1 MARKRSPASGP
12 SRTILV
18 VDDQTD
24 TLESVRLLLER
35 EGHRVLT
42 ATGGAEA
49 LALLADEQVHV
60 ALVDYLMP
68 RMTGEELVGHILAR
82 DPSIQIILQT
92 GYAGERPPR
101 EMMRRLE
108 IHGYHDKA
116 EGPEKLMLW
125 VDVALK
131 AHAQLE
137 RVARVER
144 LKSDLLA
151 NVSHEFR
158 TPLNVVLGYAEMLL
172 EGACGPQTRESI
184 EVLERMQ
191 QSAGALLG
199 VVNDCLD
206 MSRLEAG
213 EIGVRRERVSL
224 GSLREDLEREV
235 TGLMQERPVAVRWE
249 VDSVPPVVAE
259 RTKLRV
265 VLFNLLVNAIK
276 ASQGEIAVLAE
287 ECQGRVQIAVH
298 DDGAAGGARAEDL
311 VFEPFV
317 DEPTAGSGGAGLG
330 LTIARQLTVLMGG
343 SLEVASAPGAGRV
356 FTLSLQRAVPG
367 DAPADPGAAPRAA

>member
-1 MARKRSPASGP
+1 
-12 SRTILV
+12 
-18 VDDQTD
+18 
-24 TLESVRLLLER
+24 
-35 EGHRVLT
+35 
-42 ATGGAEA
+42 
-49 LALLADEQVHV
+49 
-60 ALVDYLMP
+60 
-68 RMTGEELVGHILAR
+68 
-82 DPSIQIILQT
+82 
-92 GYAGERPPR
+92 
-101 EMMRRLE
+101 MMRRLE

-131 AHAQLE
+131 AHGQLE

-172 EGACGPQTRESI
+172 EGACGPQTRDSI

-191 QSAGALLG
+191 RSAGALLG

-224 GSLREDLEREV
+224 GSLRADLEREV
-235 TGLMQERPVAVRWE
+235 TGLVQERPVAVRWE
-249 VDSVPPVVAE
+249 VDGVGPVVAE

-356 FTLSLQRAVPG
+356 FTLSLQRAVSG

>member
-1 MARKRSPASGP
+1 
-12 SRTILV
+12 
-18 VDDQTD
+18 
-24 TLESVRLLLER
+24 
-35 EGHRVLT
+35 
-42 ATGGAEA
+42 
-49 LALLADEQVHV
+49 
-60 ALVDYLMP
+60 
-68 RMTGEELVGHILAR
+68 
-82 DPSIQIILQT
+82 
-92 GYAGERPPR
+92 
-101 EMMRRLE
+101 
-108 IHGYHDKA
+108 
-116 EGPEKLMLW
+116 
-125 VDVALK
+125 
-131 AHAQLE
+131 
-137 RVARVER
+137 
-144 LKSDLLA
+144 
-151 NVSHEFR
+151 
-158 TPLNVVLGYAEMLL
+158 MLL
-172 EGACGPQTRESI
+172 EGACGPQTPESI
-184 EVLERMQ
+184 QVLERMQ

-235 TGLMQERPVAVRWE
+235 TGLIQERPVAVRWQ

-298 DDGAAGGARAEDL
+298 DHGAAGGTRAEDL